1 MRKTLSIAICFSIL
15 CYSTIT
21 HAKYIGDHSLAS
33 DLANTPHTSRYRFV
47 NNLSIE
53 GVVELESFSQ
63 NKPSDND
70 TGAALAT
77 IEVKIEAPINPWAQA
92 HILLLHEDGSEQD
105 LILDESFIS
114 FSFEQST
121 IKITAGKQIIPF
133 GRFESYMISDPLT
146 LEMAETKNN
155 AIISHFENGEFH
167 GSIYFFKGDIQNN
180 SRYKSKMGTHMGYSI
195 NKNDLHIDFG
205 LAYLSDLS
213 ESASLLEYFE
223 DEKSDLN
230 TQHSVPGFA
239 VNTLISTGDWH
250 AIFEYI
256 STTRKYNAN
265 DMTLDAKGAQPSSFH
280 AEISHDLLLVN
291 RAFNFAIAIQGADQ
305 LVALDM
311 PRNRNM
317 VSASTALQPQVSVA
331 IEYMHVASYH
341 TENSTKQA
349 SSDVVS
355 LQLAAQF

>member
-1 MRKTLSIAICFSIL
+1 MKKALSIAICFSIL

-21 HAKYIGDHSLAS
+21 HAKYTNDHSLAS
-33 DLANTPHTSRYRFV
+33 DFANTHHTSRHRFV
-47 NNLSIE
+47 NNLSVE
-53 GVVELESFSQ
+53 GVVELESFTQ
-63 NKPSDND
+63 NKPGDND
-70 TGAALAT
+70 TDTALAT

-92 HILLLHEDGSEQD
+92 HILLLHEDDSEQD
-105 LILDESFIS
+105 LVLDEAFIS
-114 FSFEQST
+114 FSFEQNT
-121 IKITAGKQIIPF
+121 IKIAAGKQIIPF
-133 GRFESYMISDPLT
+133 GRFESHMISDPLT
-146 LEMAETKNN
+146 LEMAETNNN
-155 AIISHFENGEFH
+155 AIISHFEKGEFH

-180 SRYKSKMGTHMGYSI
+180 SRYKSKIGTHIIYSTK
-195 NKNDLHIDFG
+195 KNNLHIDFG

-223 DEKSDLN
+223 DEKSDIN

-239 VNTLISTGDWH
+239 VNTLITTGDWH

-256 STTRKYNAN
+256 STTRRYDPS
-265 DMTLDAKGAQPSSFH
+265 DMTFDAKGAQPSSFH
-280 AEISHDLLLVN
+280 VEISHDFLLAN
-291 RAFNFAIAIQGADQ
+291 RVFNFATAIQGSDQ
-305 LVALDM
+305 LSGLDISKK
-311 PRNRNM
+311 RNM